1 MKNKEWGKFY
11 ASAHLNFGE
20 IQSAMYFWFINLV
33 VKPLKGVNFDVAVWE
48 ERKWQWHILG
58 VELKLFRR
66 GWSGLHRGMD
76 CKLYHV

>member
-1 MKNKEWGKFY
+1 
-11 ASAHLNFGE
+11 
-20 IQSAMYFWFINLV
+20 MYFWFINLV

-76 CKLYHV
+76 CKLYHVWSLLSSQQPLSWASVEMAPQIAG